1 MKNKNYTGFLWHAI
15 FLSLTTTFT
24 EVNTI
29 IPALILSVGGGAF
42 HVGIVSAIVIGL
54 PVVTK
59 LFFSSFL
66 SSRETKKP
74 YLLLGIDLR
83 ILALI
88 SIAITL
94 VWYESFSFITLIL
107 LLYLELF
114 VFSVGGAF
122 ASLPYV
128 YLLGGFKKETRI
140 KFFTRRPMISSVG
153 MLLSVFTARYILS
166 KWEYPTQYVILFSLS
181 ALSLFIASF
190 GFRMVEE
197 KPVAV
202 TPKVPVLD
210 ILKDIPVLF
219 KKDRNFFKFLVYS
232 NIMGAALALV
242 PFYIGYAKHVFTLD
256 STVLGY
262 VLLVQILGMFV
273 ASFIFPKLIKQHGFK
288 GVLKFRIIV
297 HFILPL
303 LAIFIA
309 GSGSLYG
316 YLSIFFLIGFALSA
330 RVVSEDAALIELT
343 NEENRVIYTALAGTL
358 NIAIIVVPLILGL
371 LISIVGYPI
380 VFIIS
385 AIITLTAFPVLKSL
399 RCPIDLKKELLKDK
413 V

>member
-1 MKNKNYTGFLWHAI
+1 MKNRNYTGFLWHAI

-29 IPALILSVGGGAF
+29 IPSLILSVGGSAI

-66 SSRETKKP
+66 SSRKTKKP

-83 ILALI
+83 VLALI

-94 VWYESFSFITLIL
+94 VWYESFSFGVLIF
-107 LLYLELF
+107 LLYLELLI
-114 VFSVGGAF
+114 FSVGGAF

-153 MLLSVFTARYILS
+153 MLLSVVTARYILS
-166 KWEYPTQYVILFSLS
+166 KWEYPTQYVILFSIS
-181 ALSLFIASF
+181 AFALFIASF
-190 GFRMVEE
+190 GFRIVSE
-197 KPVAV
+197 
-202 TPKVPVLD
+202 TPATNTSKVPILA
-210 ILKDIPVLF
+210 ILKDIPNLF

-232 NIMGAALALV
+232 NIMGAALALI
-242 PFYIGYAKHVFTLD
+242 PFYIGYAKHAFTMD
-256 STVLGY
+256 STILGY
-262 VLLVQILGMFV
+262 VLIVQITGMFF
-273 ASFIFPKLIKQHGFK
+273 ASFIFPKLIKNKGFK
-288 GVLKFRIIV
+288 GVLKFRIFI
-297 HFILPL
+297 HFFLPV
-303 LAIFIA
+303 LAIIIA
-309 GSGSLYG
+309 AKGSLIA

-343 NEENRVIYTALAGTL
+343 NEENRVVYTALAGTL
-358 NIAIIVVPLILGL
+358 NIAIIVFPLILGL
-371 LISIVGYPI
+371 LISLIGYPT
-380 VFIIS
+380 VFLAS
-385 AIITLTAFPVLKSL
+385 AIITLLAFPVLKSL
-399 RCPIDLKKELLKDK
+399 CCPIDLKK
-413 V
+413 